1 MNLTQVLH
9 WMHERAD
16 KENAI
21 YKAKKFGIDAKHA
34 IGLYQKDINEIA
46 KQIKRN
52 DDLAVQLF
60 ETGIHE
66 ARLLCAKIYTPENLN
81 EDLMQYWVE
90 TFDNWETTD
99 TFCMKCFAKSP
110 LSLKMATKWLEN
122 EAEFIRRSGFVLLA
136 SYGFSHKKEGNEV
149 FESFF
154 TQIKKYAD
162 DERNFVKKA
171 NNWALRS
178 IGKRNV
184 DLRTKAIAVAE
195 DLLLSPSKT
204 AHWIAKDALR
214 ELQSPDVKMQDYPR
228 HVYRSVDNG

>member
-1 MNLTQVLH
+1 MQLNQVLNWLH
-9 WMHERAD
+9 VRAD

-21 YKAKKFGIDAKHA
+21 YKAERFGIDAKHA
-34 IGLYQKDINEIA
+34 IGLYKKDINKIA
-46 KQIKRN
+46 KLIKKD

-66 ARLLCAKIYTPENLN
+66 ARLLCAKIYTPKNLD
-81 EDLMQYWVE
+81 EALMQYWVE

-99 TFCMKCFAKSP
+99 TFCMKCFAPSP
-110 LSLKMATKWLEN
+110 LALKMATKWIKSKE
-122 EAEFIRRSGFVLLA
+122 EFIRRSGFVLLA
-136 SYGFSHKKEGNEV
+136 CFGFSRKNEENAI

-154 TQIKKYAD
+154 TYIKKYAD

-184 DLRTKAIAVAE
+184 DLKVKAIATAKE
-195 DLLLSPSKT
+195 LLHSPSKS
-204 AHWIAKDALR
+204 AQWIAKNALK
-214 ELQSPDVKMQDYPR
+214 ELNAKNVKMQDYPR
-228 HVYRSVDNG
+228 HLYRPE

>member
-1 MNLTQVLH
+1 MELNEVLSWIH
-9 WMHERAD
+9 ARAD
-16 KENAI
+16 KENAVF
-21 YKAKKFGIDAKHA
+21 KAKKFGIDAKHA

-46 KQIKRN
+46 KLIKQD
-52 DDLAVQLF
+52 DDLAIQLF

-66 ARLLCAKIYTPENLN
+66 ARLLCAKIFNPKSLTKEI
-81 EDLMQYWVE
+81 MQYWVE

-99 TFCMKCFAKSP
+99 TFCMKCFAKSD
-110 LSLKMATKWLEN
+110 LAIEMGFKWAKNKE
-122 EAEFIRRSGFVLLA
+122 EFIRRSGFVIFA
-136 SYGFSHKKEGNEV
+136 AYGFSHKKEKNAT

-154 TQIKKYAD
+154 EPILEYAD

-184 DLRTKAIAVAE
+184 YLRAKSIEIAEKLLTFDSKA
-195 DLLLSPSKT
+195 

-214 ELQSPDVKMQDYPR
+214 ELQSPNVKMQDYPR
-228 HVYRSVDNG
+228 EIYRP

>member
-1 MNLTQVLH
+1 MKLTEVLD

-21 YKAKKFGIDAKHA
+21 FKAKKFGIDAKHA

-46 KQIKRN
+46 KLIKRD

-60 ETGIHE
+60 ETDIHE
-66 ARLLCAKIYTPENLN
+66 ARLLCAKIYTPKNLD
-81 EDLMQYWVE
+81 EALMQYWVE
-90 TFDNWETTD
+90 TFDNWESTD
-99 TFCMKCFAKSP
+99 TFCMKCFAKCP
-110 LSLKMATKWLEN
+110 LAIKMATKWLEDDR
-122 EAEFIRRSGFVLLA
+122 EFIRRSGFVLLA
-136 SYGFSHKKEGNEV
+136 CYGFSHKNEDNAI

-154 TQIKKYAD
+154 VHNKKYAN

-184 DLRTKAIAVAE
+184 DLKAKAIAVAE
-195 DLLLSPSKT
+195 ELLHTDSK
-204 AHWIAKDALR
+204 AAKWIAKDALK
-214 ELQSPDVKMQDYPR
+214 ELKSPDVKMQDYPR
-228 HVYRSVDNG
+228 HLYRS